1 MQNWSSSDF
10 PYQCLLDSKRT
21 RAFRGA
27 IRASVRRGDV
37 VVDAGAGSGILSFFA
52 AEAGASKVYAVE
64 VDPLLASYLTRS
76 ARAND
81 LQGVIEVVHDDI
93 HSARLP
99 RAVDVLV
106 CEMMET
112 GLLEERQASV
122 VNSLIETGVIG
133 SRTRVIP
140 RRYETFLELGFCDFN
155 YYGYQVLMPKHAWPQ
170 YAQEETPRAPGRG
183 CSCGQG
189 TPGTGWLASSF
200 CELSS
205 PVRVSSVDFQ
215 QPILQQV
222 DRTLVVHAVANGLV
236 NAVRLTARA
245 ELCPGLTLGA
255 TNALNGDKVLPIEET
270 RLSTGQS
277 VRARVRYQMG
287 SGLSSLHVEV
297 SPP

>member
-27 IRASVRRGDV
+27 IRASVRPGDI

-64 VDPLLASYLTRS
+64 VDPLLASCLTQS

-81 LQGVIEVVHDDI
+81 LQDVVEVVQGDI
-93 HSARLP
+93 HTAPLP

-122 VNSLIETGVIG
+122 INLLIETGVIG
-133 SRTRVIP
+133 PQTRVIP
-140 RRYETFLELGFCDFN
+140 SRYETFLELGFSDFN
-155 YYGYQVLMPKHAWPQ
+155 YYGYEVLMPKHDWPQ
-170 YAQEETPRAPGRG
+170 YRGHPRPASEGA
-183 CSCGQG
+183 CSCAQG
-189 TPGTGWLASSF
+189 VAGTGWLASDF
-200 CELSS
+200 RLLSS
-205 PVRVSSVDFQ
+205 AGRVSSVDFQ

-222 DRTLVVHAVANGLV
+222 DQTLVLHAAASGVA
-236 NAVRLTARA
+236 NAVRISARA
-245 ELCPGLTLGA
+245 ELCPGVTLGA
-255 TNALNGDKVLPIEET
+255 TNALNGDKVLPIEEAW
-270 RLSTGQS
+270 LSQGQD

-287 SGLSSLHVEV
+287 SGLSSLRVQL